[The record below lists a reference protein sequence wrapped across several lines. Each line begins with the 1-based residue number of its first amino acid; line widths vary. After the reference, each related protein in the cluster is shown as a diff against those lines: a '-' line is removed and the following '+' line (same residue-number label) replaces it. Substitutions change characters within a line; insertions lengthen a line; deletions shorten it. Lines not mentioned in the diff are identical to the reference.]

1 MAEHF
6 EGQSQPPPGFL
17 EVWKLAHAL
26 RLGSA
31 CDPSLSA
38 ASTFPQQT
46 LNLLGCP
53 AGMAAMAKLLVVDD
67 EPRTAELTAEL
78 LRRAGYLVE
87 VVVSGTE
94 ALARVRMS
102 APDLMLLDYEM
113 PDMDAPEVLDQ
124 LRSDNGRIAFP
135 VIILTGARQ
144 AAGDQVVGIERGAT
158 DYIVKGTDRQVLLA
172 RVRGALRDQN
182 SADHVVVRGRLRLD
196 AARGQA
202 WLGERS
208 LKLERRP
215 LLMLQML
222 ASRTGEVVT
231 RAELLEH
238 VWGSTYAGFE
248 HSVEQAAHEIRRSL
262 QEPGWIET
270 VRGIGYRFVTQA

>member
-1 MAEHF
+1 
-6 EGQSQPPPGFL
+6 
-17 EVWKLAHAL
+17 
-26 RLGSA
+26 
-31 CDPSLSA
+31 
-38 ASTFPQQT
+38 
-46 LNLLGCP
+46 
-53 AGMAAMAKLLVVDD
+53 VDD

-94 ALARVRMS
+94 ALARVRVS

-144 AAGDQVVGIERGAT
+144 AAGDQVIGIERGAT

-172 RVRGALRDQN
+172 RVRGALRNQ
-182 SADHVVVRGRLRLD
+182 ATTDHVVVRGRLRLD

-202 WLGERS
+202 WLGERA

-215 LLMLQML
+215 LLMLQLL
-222 ASRTGEVVT
+222 AGRPDEVVT
-231 RAELLEH
+231 RSELLER
-238 VWGSTYAGFE
+238 VWGSSYAGFE
-248 HSVEQAAHEIRRSL
+248 HSLEQAVHEIRRAL

-270 VRGIGYRFVTQA
+270 VRGIGYRFVTQG